1 MGVTVLFISFF
12 IFILLG
18 APIALALGGSSALYI
33 ALFSNVSPIVV
44 LQQMLASVNTFT
56 LLAVPFFIMAGALME
71 SGGISRRIVSFCQAL
86 VGHFTGGLA
95 LVVVLASVFFAAM
108 TGSGVA
114 ACAAVG
120 GAYGS
125 SRAMDALSHR
135 ACLRILSS
143 RPETSTST
151 V

>member
-1 MGVTVLFISFF
+1 MGVTVLLISFF

-71 SGGISRRIVSFCQAL
+71 SGGISRRIVSFC
-86 VGHFTGGLA
+86 
-95 LVVVLASVFFAAM
+95 
-108 TGSGVA
+108 
-114 ACAAVG
+114 
-120 GAYGS
+120 
-125 SRAMDALSHR
+125 
-135 ACLRILSS
+135 
-143 RPETSTST
+143 
-151 V
+151 

>member
-108 TGSGVA
+108 TGSGSAVFGLFSDEVLCRN
-114 ACAAVG
+114 ACEVLQG
-120 GAYGS
+120 
-125 SRAMDALSHR
+125 D
-135 ACLRILSS
+135 RI
-143 RPETSTST
+143 ETFFAEF

>member
-71 SGGISRRIVSFCQAL
+71 
-86 VGHFTGGLA
+86 TE
-95 LVVVLASVFFAAM
+95 VFPA
-108 TGSGVA
+108 GSCPSA
-114 ACAAVG
+114 
-120 GAYGS
+120 
-125 SRAMDALSHR
+125 RLW
-135 ACLRILSS
+135 
-143 RPETSTST
+143 
-151 V
+151 

>member
-71 SGGISRRIVSFCQAL
+71 SVCAGGVRHLTRGDRS
-86 VGHFTGGLA
+86 
-95 LVVVLASVFFAAM
+95 
-108 TGSGVA
+108 
-114 ACAAVG
+114 
-120 GAYGS
+120 
-125 SRAMDALSHR
+125 
-135 ACLRILSS
+135 
-143 RPETSTST
+143 
-151 V
+151 

>member
-71 SGGISRRIVSFCQAL
+71 SGGISRRIVSFC
-86 VGHFTGGLA
+86 
-95 LVVVLASVFFAAM
+95 
-108 TGSGVA
+108 
-114 ACAAVG
+114 
-120 GAYGS
+120 
-125 SRAMDALSHR
+125 
-135 ACLRILSS
+135 
-143 RPETSTST
+143 
-151 V
+151 

>member
-71 SGGISRRIVSFCQAL
+71 S
-86 VGHFTGGLA
+86 
-95 LVVVLASVFFAAM
+95 
-108 TGSGVA
+108 
-114 ACAAVG
+114 
-120 GAYGS
+120 
-125 SRAMDALSHR
+125 
-135 ACLRILSS
+135 
-143 RPETSTST
+143 
-151 V
+151 

>member
-95 LVVVLASVFFAAM
+95 
-108 TGSGVA
+108 
-114 ACAAVG
+114 
-120 GAYGS
+120 
-125 SRAMDALSHR
+125 
-135 ACLRILSS
+135 
-143 RPETSTST
+143 
-151 V
+151 

>member
-71 SGGISRRIVSFCQAL
+71 SGGISP
-86 VGHFTGGLA
+86 
-95 LVVVLASVFFAAM
+95 
-108 TGSGVA
+108 
-114 ACAAVG
+114 
-120 GAYGS
+120 S
-125 SRAMDALSHR
+125 SRSPH
-135 ACLRILSS
+135 LRRSAD
-143 RPETSTST
+143 P
-151 V
+151 

>member
-71 SGGISRRIVSFCQAL
+71 S
-86 VGHFTGGLA
+86 
-95 LVVVLASVFFAAM
+95 
-108 TGSGVA
+108 VA
-114 ACAAVG
+114 
-120 GAYGS
+120 
-125 SRAMDALSHR
+125 RHDF
-135 ACLRILSS
+135 
-143 RPETSTST
+143 
-151 V
+151 

>member
-86 VGHFTGGLA
+86 A
-95 LVVVLASVFFAAM
+95 LRWSWC
-108 TGSGVA
+108 SP
-114 ACAAVG
+114 AC
-120 GAYGS
+120 S
-125 SRAMDALSHR
+125 SRR
-135 ACLRILSS
+135 
-143 RPETSTST
+143 
-151 V
+151 